1 MDPLP
6 TRPSHLLDLSSRT
19 QETNISQSQP
29 KTKFFL
35 KSYRC
40 YPSALL
46 CTRGPGSGSLQQ
58 GLCNVQCA
66 GPGNRSHKHLL
77 PGVCRLQDFL
87 HQQES
92 GELQFFWSKRQLTV
106 HVEIA
111 LIWVSW
117 RDESSL
123 FSPCIEHAG
132 VQQLK
137 HHSAVKASFLNPSLD
152 DRHYGGNLLLD
163 GSPALDDDPIKIS
176 TGSNQCCSAVQGTKY

>member
-1 MDPLP
+1 MSP
-6 TRPSHLLDLSSRT
+6 
-19 QETNISQSQP
+19 
-29 KTKFFL
+29 
-35 KSYRC
+35 YRC